1 MPAEDNEQDKFI
13 SPRAFGMGTFY
24 LPKVILGV
32 LGGVKNADGKEE
44 KGGSESTRGIRQS

>member
-24 LPKVILGV
+24 LPRVPGIS
-32 LGGVKNADGKEE
+32 GGMKNADRKEE
-44 KGGSESTRGIRQS
+44 KGGSESARGIRQS